1 MKKTKMEKGEKM
13 RESRWQRVSRDGRS
27 AYAIQF
33 LVNKKEDG
41 KKAERDDLMLQSR
54 ALKILNRPVR
64 VHMNDCYLYVHIN
77 SNVCFFSTLLLV
89 DKTRETFY
97 GVLSNNVFFLSTPS
111 QLQPKKNKKKKMRKW

>member
-27 AYAIQF
+27 AYAIQS

-41 KKAERDDLMLQSR
+41 KKAERDDLILQSR

-64 VHMNDCYLYVHIN
+64 VHMND
-77 SNVCFFSTLLLV
+77 
-89 DKTRETFY
+89 
-97 GVLSNNVFFLSTPS
+97 
-111 QLQPKKNKKKKMRKW
+111 